1 MKSALMGSFLGFAA
15 TAAAL
20 QVGVLP
26 NSWDKAP
33 NAEASAFAAR
43 HASEDKAEIRREL
56 ELKGA

>member
-20 QVGVLP
+20 QAGVLP
-26 NSWDKAP
+26 NKWDKAQ

-43 HASEDKAEIRREL
+43 HAGEDKAEVRRQL
-56 ELKGA
+56 ELKDA